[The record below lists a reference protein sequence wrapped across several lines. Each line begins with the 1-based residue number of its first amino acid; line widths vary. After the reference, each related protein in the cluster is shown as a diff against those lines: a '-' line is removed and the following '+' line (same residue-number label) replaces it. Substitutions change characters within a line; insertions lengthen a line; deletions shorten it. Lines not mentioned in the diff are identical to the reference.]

1 MSSSQVS
8 QTCEEVVLCDL
19 LLDQL
24 HELDGLNQWSV
35 TLYVRDI
42 TKQIYELYVLITQ
55 INPASFW
62 LLPSVILIFEFLV
75 IYLMQ
80 AIGKSPQEQPN
91 NDSDHCS
98 SGHEGSFLDD
108 FSDVDSADDEVANL
122 FGYVE
127 YFIDYDIWF

>member
-1 MSSSQVS
+1 M
-8 QTCEEVVLCDL
+8 

-42 TKQIYELYVLITQ
+42 TKQIYELYVLITR